1 MISITAAGFIGEK
14 PELLLVGS
22 NNTAKCE
29 FDVVWG
35 RREYKRGEWV
45 TAWERATFVAW
56 EAEAEKIAERLDKGF
71 NVTCTGLQ
79 ETSTWQ
85 DKAGQKH
92 RTIKYRLTAWIV
104 ESRHAPSQEEH
115 GQREQPARQPDQPQA
130 HPNQSSD
137 ATMRDDP
144 GEALGAGLL
153 MM

>member
-1 MISITAAGFIGEK
+1 MITITAAGFIGEK
-14 PELLLVGS
+14 PELLLVGA

-56 EAEAEKIAERLDKGF
+56 EAEAERIAERLDKGST
-71 NVTCTGLQ
+71 VTCTGLQ

-85 DKAGQKH
+85 DKEGQKH
-92 RTIKYRLTAWIV
+92 RTTKYRLTAWIV
-104 ESRHAPSQEEH
+104 EPSQTHQGERS
-115 GQREQPARQPDQPQA
+115 QREKPARHPESSQDR
-130 HPNQSSD
+130 PNQCSN
-137 ATMRDDP
+137 ATMRDEPESDT
-144 GEALGAGLL
+144 GTGSL